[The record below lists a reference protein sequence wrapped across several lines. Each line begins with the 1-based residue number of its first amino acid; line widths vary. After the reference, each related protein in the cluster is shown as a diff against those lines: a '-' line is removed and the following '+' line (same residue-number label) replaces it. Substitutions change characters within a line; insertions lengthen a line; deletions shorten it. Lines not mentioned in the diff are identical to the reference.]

1 MADKKRAEKSSGERA
16 AGKKKAATLK
26 DVAEHVG
33 LSPSTVSLVL
43 NRAPAAQSIPAETHE
58 RVLAAAHELDYR
70 PNFVAR
76 SLRSRRT
83 FSIGV
88 LVPEISEGY
97 ATAVM
102 SGVEDHL
109 LDNGFFSL
117 MASHRFRDDLIAE
130 NLVLLRDR
138 LVEGFILV
146 NTRLREAP
154 GLPTVTISS
163 HERFRDVINV
173 VIDHDRA
180 AMLALNHLAELGHR
194 RIAVLRGHPLT
205 GDASDRWRAIS
216 EAADSLGLD
225 IPPELT
231 LQFGDD
237 ASEEG
242 FSPDAHLQEG
252 YEYGEKLLA
261 TGAEFTAFFAFN
273 DIAAIGAMKAFAD
286 SSLRVPEDIS
296 VVGFDD
302 IESAAFHNP
311 SLSTVRQPMHEM
323 GEIAARLLLERLG
336 GETPESEVVT
346 VEPSLV
352 VRESTGPA
360 PARAANRL
368 GTKDGNV
375 VSTVRQGRVSRR

>member
-1 MADKKRAEKSSGERA
+1 MESAKRGPGITLTGRDGEKRAT
-16 AGKKKAATLK
+16 TLK

-33 LSPSTVSLVL
+33 LSPATVSLVL
-43 NRAPAAQSIPAETHE
+43 NRAPAADSIPLETHE
-58 RVLAAAHELDYR
+58 RVLAAAKELDYR

-109 LDNGFFSL
+109 LDHGYFPL

-130 NLVLLRDR
+130 NLVLLRER

-146 NTRLREAP
+146 NTLLREPP

-163 HERFRDVINV
+163 HERFPGVTNV

-180 AMLALNHLAELGHR
+180 ATLALSHLAELGHE

-205 GDASDRWRAIS
+205 GDSSDRWRAIS
-216 EAADSLGLD
+216 QAADALGLD
-225 IPPELT
+225 IPAELT
-231 LQFGDD
+231 LQFGD
-237 ASEEG
+237 ASLEEES
-242 FSPDAHLQEG
+242 SPEVHLREG
-252 YEYGEKLLA
+252 YQYGERLLA
-261 TGAEFTAFFAFN
+261 SPAEFTAFFAFN

-286 SSLRVPEDIS
+286 AGLRVPEDVS

-302 IESAAFHNP
+302 IESAGFHNP
-311 SLSTVRQPMHEM
+311 SLTTVRQPMHEM
-323 GEIAARLLLERLG
+323 GEIASRILLERLG
-336 GETPESEVVT
+336 GKMPESDVIT
-346 VEPSLV
+346 VEPDLV

-360 PARAANRL
+360 PGANAMRLPLRA
-368 GTKDGNV
+368 DGAA
-375 VSTVRQGRVSRR
+375 SAD

>member
-1 MADKKRAEKSSGERA
+1 MAEKKSARRNGGKKA
-16 AGKKKAATLK
+16 AGKRAATLK
-26 DVAEHVG
+26 DVADRVG

-43 NRAPAAQSIPAETHE
+43 NQAPAAQAIPAETHE
-58 RVLAAAHELDYR
+58 RVLAAAHDLDYR

-109 LDNGFFSL
+109 IDHGYFSL

-130 NLVLLRDR
+130 NLVLMKER

-146 NTRLREAP
+146 NTRLREPP

-163 HERFRDVINV
+163 HERLPEVTNV
-173 VIDHDRA
+173 VIDHDKA
-180 AMLALNHLAELGHR
+180 ATLALTHLAELGHV

-205 GDASDRWRAIS
+205 GDARERWRAIS
-216 EAADSLGLD
+216 EVADSLGLE

-231 LQFGDD
+231 LQFGDG
-237 ASEEG
+237 SVEG
-242 FSPDAHLQEG
+242 RSSPDAHLQEG
-252 YEYGEKLLA
+252 YQYGEKILA

-286 SSLRVPEDIS
+286 AGLRVPQDIS

-302 IESAAFHNP
+302 IESAGFHNP
-311 SLSTVRQPMHEM
+311 GLTTVRQPMHEM
-323 GEIAARLLLERLG
+323 GETASRILLERLG
-336 GETPESEVVT
+336 GRMPESDVIT
-346 VEPSLV
+346 IEPDLV

-360 PARAANRL
+360 PDANTKRLPLRADDVASA
-368 GTKDGNV
+368 G
-375 VSTVRQGRVSRR
+375 